1 MKKTLLLSVLALLS
15 VAAFA
20 DTAPVA
26 VDFDKMKIGESSIP
40 NWTNQDVK
48 NPDCGIAS
56 VIAGKDEKQPF
67 FNIKTDK
74 VDTSF
79 YHEKMISAKPGDA
92 LICKITVKGKGKISV
107 GCYGYTAAGRSFPL
121 PRRLRTFDVTEKS
134 KSFRAVIALSAKG
147 RLALGKIRPC
157 FTIHKNSDV
166 TIEKLEFSYFAK

>member
-67 FNIKTDK
+67 FFRILCA
-74 VDTSF
+74 F
-79 YHEKMISAKPGDA
+79 
-92 LICKITVKGKGKISV
+92 
-107 GCYGYTAAGRSFPL
+107 
-121 PRRLRTFDVTEKS
+121 KS
-134 KSFRAVIALSAKG
+134 
-147 RLALGKIRPC
+147 
-157 FTIHKNSDV
+157 
-166 TIEKLEFSYFAK
+166 